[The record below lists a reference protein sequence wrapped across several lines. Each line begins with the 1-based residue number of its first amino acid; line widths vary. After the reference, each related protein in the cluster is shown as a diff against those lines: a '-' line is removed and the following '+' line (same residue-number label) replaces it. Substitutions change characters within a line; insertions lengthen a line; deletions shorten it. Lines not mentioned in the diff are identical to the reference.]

1 MDVEEYR
8 AARRTRLVE
17 RAVELGLPPDEAGL
31 VVDRVI
37 VEQRRRIRRADDPDD
52 VVVPA
57 LGDAIL
63 GRARGGR
70 TTTLVVLLAVAAVVV
85 AVPVAYV
92 TRDDPAPVI
101 PSLFGL
107 TTGEA
112 TRALERDDIASRVV
126 EVPQCNPAGQVLGSD
141 PPPGSAVGTDEVV
154 VLIATSTPEW
164 RCPDDAAARAR
175 AWTFLRFLVSG
186 TERPGFAPGVRLF
199 VDGEEVT
206 VVGGAEPA
214 AAPGW
219 QSVVRDPV
227 LAYASRPAAN
237 PLGQPVDLH
246 LLRRATT
253 DDVRAPPSDAGRGRP
268 PVHAGR
274 PDDRRRDLDGHV
286 RAHHRPVRQRAGCDI
301 RRGRLHASST
311 RVVRSF
317 SRARVGGTAPWRTG
331 RRRTPP
337 RPRRRDRA
345 RSGRRRPPRRPAARS
360 PGAGPARGPTRRG
373 CWR

>member
-17 RAVELGLPPDEAGL
+17 RAVELGLPADDAGL

-37 VEQRRRIRRADDPDD
+37 AEQRRRIRRAEDPDD

-57 LGDAIL
+57 LRDAIL
-63 GRARGGR
+63 RGGTGTR
-70 TTTLVVLLAVAAVVV
+70 TTTLVVLLVLAAIVL

-92 TRDDPAPVI
+92 ARNDPAPVM

-107 TTGEA
+107 TTTEA

-126 EVPQCNPAGQVLGSD
+126 DVPQCNPAGQVLGSD
-141 PPPGSAVGTDEVV
+141 PLPGSAVGVDDVV
-154 VLIATSTPEW
+154 TLIATSTPEW
-164 RCPDDAAARAR
+164 RCPDDAAARER

-186 TERPGFAPGVRLF
+186 TARPGFAPGVRLF

-206 VVGGAEPA
+206 VVGGAEPV

-237 PLGQPVDLH
+237 PLGQPVVSISYGVPPPTTCGH
-246 LLRRATT
+246 PRAT
-253 DDVRAPPSDAGRGRP
+253 PAGAVLP
-268 PVHAGR
+268 
-274 PDDRRRDLDGHV
+274 
-286 RAHHRPVRQRAGCDI
+286 
-301 RRGRLHASST
+301 ST
-311 RVVRSF
+311 RVVLT
-317 SRARVGGTAPWRTG
+317 AGGESSSDACGLTIDLFDNVLGAI
-331 RRRTPP
+331 
-337 RPRRRDRA
+337 
-345 RSGRRRPPRRPAARS
+345 SGVALYTPRRP
-360 PGAGPARGPTRRG
+360 GT
-373 CWR
+373 

>member
-17 RAVELGLPPDEAGL
+17 RAVELGLPADDAGL

-37 VEQRRRIRRADDPDD
+37 AEQRRRIRRAEDPDD

-57 LGDAIL
+57 LRDAIL
-63 GRARGGR
+63 RGGTGTR
-70 TTTLVVLLAVAAVVV
+70 TTTLVVLLVLAAIVL

-92 TRDDPAPVI
+92 ARNDPAPVM

-107 TTGEA
+107 TTTEA

-126 EVPQCNPAGQVLGSD
+126 DVPQCNPAGQVLGSD
-141 PPPGSAVGTDEVV
+141 PLPGSAVGVDDVV
-154 VLIATSTPEW
+154 TLIATSTPEW
-164 RCPDDAAARAR
+164 RCPDDAAARER

-186 TERPGFAPGVRLF
+186 TARPGFAPGVRLF

-237 PLGQPVDLH
+237 PLGQPVVSISYGVPPPTTCGH
-246 LLRRATT
+246 PRAM
-253 DDVRAPPSDAGRGRP
+253 PAGAVLP
-268 PVHAGR
+268 
-274 PDDRRRDLDGHV
+274 
-286 RAHHRPVRQRAGCDI
+286 
-301 RRGRLHASST
+301 ST
-311 RVVRSF
+311 RVVLT
-317 SRARVGGTAPWRTG
+317 AGGESSSDACGLTIDLFDNVLGAI
-331 RRRTPP
+331 
-337 RPRRRDRA
+337 
-345 RSGRRRPPRRPAARS
+345 SGVALYTPRRP
-360 PGAGPARGPTRRG
+360 GT
-373 CWR
+373 